1 MAKAEITFYKEWP
14 PNCGSK
20 FGLNQKVSPYQELD
34 IYTHLGFMAIE
45 VELIGR
51 YAKGKIAIFKLR
63 FGGTEYFIN
72 VNQQA
77 KDSLSTFSNV
87 Y

>member
-1 MAKAEITFYKEWP
+1 
-14 PNCGSK
+14 
-20 FGLNQKVSPYQELD
+20 
-34 IYTHLGFMAIE
+34 MAIE

-77 KDSLSTFSNV
+77 KDSLTTFSKA
-87 Y
+87 YLDH